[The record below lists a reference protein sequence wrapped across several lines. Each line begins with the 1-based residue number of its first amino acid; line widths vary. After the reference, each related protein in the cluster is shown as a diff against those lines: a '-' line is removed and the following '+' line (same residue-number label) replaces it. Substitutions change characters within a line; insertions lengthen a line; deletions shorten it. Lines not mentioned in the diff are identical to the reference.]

1 MDIVLRT
8 AFLYVFILLVLRVT
22 TRRILRSATAL
33 DLVVIFLL
41 GGFAMPSLLAGDMSL
56 TAAVLGMSTVVGMH
70 FTLSRLRRRFP
81 LVGRLTEGT
90 SVRIYAP
97 GGFDENQMLRSRI
110 TMQDVVA
117 EMRQQGL
124 VSLDAVDAII
134 IEHNGGISVLPKD
147 IHGKEA
153 RE

>member
-8 AFLYVFILLVLRVT
+8 VLLYIFILIVMRVT

-41 GGFAMPSLLAGDMSL
+41 GGFSVPSLLSSDNSL
-56 TAAVLGMSTVVGMH
+56 TGAIIGMCTVAGMH
-70 FTLSRLRRRFP
+70 FGLSRLRMRFP
-81 LVGRLTEGT
+81 LVGMITEGT

-97 GGFDENQMLRSRI
+97 GGFDEHQMSRSRV

-117 EMRQQGL
+117 EMRQQG
-124 VSLDAVDAII
+124 SRTLDDVDAII
-134 IEHNGGISVLPKD
+134 VEHNGSITVLSK
-147 IHGKEA
+147 
-153 RE
+153 

>member
-8 AFLYVFILLVLRVT
+8 ILLYVFVLLLLRVT

-33 DLVVIFLL
+33 DLVVVFLL
-41 GGFAMPSLLAGDMSL
+41 GGFAVPSLLAGDMSL

-81 LVGRLTEGT
+81 LIGMLTEGT
-90 SVRIYAP
+90 SVRVYAP

-110 TMQDVVA
+110 TMQDVIA
-117 EMRQQGL
+117 EMRQQG
-124 VSLDAVDAII
+124 SLALDDVEAII
-134 IEHNGGISVLPKD
+134 IEHNGAITILSKD
-147 IHGKEA
+147 QAKETGD
-153 RE
+153 